1 MQLPKILLHCDI
13 LHLVLP
19 STGSVCTVDDFCSVS
34 EVNTSQTE
42 AELCRQ
48 SRGAGGGGGGGST
61 NLAERELAN
70 NNGIS

>member
-1 MQLPKILLHCDI
+1 MQLPKILLYCGI

-34 EVNTSQTE
+34 EVNTSQTG

-48 SRGAGGGGGGGST
+48 SRGSGGGGGST
-61 NLAERELAN
+61 NLAEQELAN